1 MLSRMP
7 FSFLAESLVSAEL
20 TYDCYHRALLR
31 EESSWKVYKE
41 AMERVDSQA
50 VAYTTFC
57 RLWQQLT
64 PYLVLMK
71 PMTDL
76 CWECQ
81 KNSAAIQRAINH
93 PECEKTAAV
102 EAAMDHLEL
111 VQLERSYYKT
121 KCDDC
126 RRSILGHFTQD
137 GHFQPPPLSSCT
149 PPNSNPIEAHYSFDY
164 AQQVSNA
171 HAEHLKFYSS
181 GINETL
187 CTLPVFQFR
196 SIIQAIHCNQGQ
208 STFSLHS
215 SVLSLELIVRLCRGK
230 STSSAMKLGLV
241 AKEQTRLSASSIT
254 FLSTMD

>member
-1 MLSRMP
+1 MRNLTKHMKENGIVPRYHCNTRRLPKHVLSMECLRDLRK
-7 FSFLAESLVSAEL
+7 FLLNYAEQN
-20 TYDCYHRALLR
+20 ALLLPGR
-31 EESSWKVYKE
+31 VPGFSRTDIRLLPSSTSKRRIWKVYKE

-64 PYLVLMK
+64 SYLVLMK

-81 KNSAAIQRAINH
+81 KNSAAIQSAINH

-102 EAAMDHLEL
+102 EDAMDHLEL

-149 PPNSNPIEAHYSFDY
+149 PPNSIPIEAHYSFDY
-164 AQQVSNA
+164 AQQVSIA
-171 HAEHLKFYSS
+171 HAEHL
-181 GINETL
+181 
-187 CTLPVFQFR
+187 
-196 SIIQAIHCNQGQ
+196 
-208 STFSLHS
+208 
-215 SVLSLELIVRLCRGK
+215 
-230 STSSAMKLGLV
+230 
-241 AKEQTRLSASSIT
+241 
-254 FLSTMD
+254 